1 VAGIGAFG
9 GNGIDDILW
18 HDAGGQNLVWIIQG
32 DQLMHSGALCS
43 LSIGPFRKLHSP
55 GQSMVGV
62 RHHTEI
68 ILVCREGS
76 DTCDIGGRVMRTLA
90 LAKHSSRLG
99 KKSKLRLPR
108 EFPNLLGKLPPLAG
122 YVVVRVFRYGVPRLS
137 RQPLALLRLGQAPF
151 DSRRVHG
158 RQFSRVK

>member
-1 VAGIGAFG
+1 
-9 GNGIDDILW
+9 
-18 HDAGGQNLVWIIQG
+18 
-32 DQLMHSGALCS
+32 
-43 LSIGPFRKLHSP
+43 
-55 GQSMVGV
+55 
-62 RHHTEI
+62 
-68 ILVCREGS
+68 
-76 DTCDIGGRVMRTLA
+76 MRTLA
-90 LAKHSSRLG
+90 LATHSSRLG

-158 RQFSRVK
+158 RQFSSTKEENPAAGTDGVFPTSDGRGSGGLGGRPTH